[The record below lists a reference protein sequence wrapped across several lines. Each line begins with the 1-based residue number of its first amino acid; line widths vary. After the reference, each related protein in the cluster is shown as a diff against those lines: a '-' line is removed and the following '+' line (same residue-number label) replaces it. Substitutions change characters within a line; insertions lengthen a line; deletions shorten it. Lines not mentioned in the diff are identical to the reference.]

1 MFLDQS
7 RVKNKLF
14 GFVHT
19 TTKDGQQFRDRI
31 NQLIYYLRVFVEM
44 IQKKKLVNKS
54 LWPILR
60 LYYMFGMSIPDA
72 N

>member
-1 MFLDQS
+1 MCDDGGCGSVYISTNQMFPDQS

-14 GFVHT
+14 GFAHT

-44 IQKKKLVNKS
+44 IHLKKLVNKS
-54 LWPILR
+54 L
-60 LYYMFGMSIPDA
+60 
-72 N
+72 